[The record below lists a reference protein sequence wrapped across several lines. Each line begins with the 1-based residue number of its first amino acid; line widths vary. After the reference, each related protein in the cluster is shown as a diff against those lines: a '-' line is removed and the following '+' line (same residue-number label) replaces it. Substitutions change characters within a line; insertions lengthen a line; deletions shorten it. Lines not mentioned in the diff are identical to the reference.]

1 MKRFLAALG
10 AVILCVSMTGCSG
23 LDYIKAS
30 RLYKDAQY
38 AQALPL
44 YESLGEFADS
54 AKMAEICSQK
64 ADYTAAEAYLA
75 SKDYEAALPLYE
87 GLGMYADSPVKAITC
102 RYENG
107 RRYLENGKY
116 EEAIHWLEPLG
127 NYEDSAYLTRS
138 ARWQWLCRQRHTLV
152 LSDEEGEFRA
162 LSLEPNN
169 SIGAI
174 RILLER
180 KGHLLGLPYDT
191 EFTLTLDSWSGKEIA
206 YTVSCRSESDMT
218 IEESAAGVVDLA
230 SFTAGKPLQ
239 TSEFTQIVTDAEG
252 NQTTSNDVAQAIIVQ
267 AVMLE
272 AQEQITTYLPQLLEN
287 SGVDITMEDL
297 GF

>member
-1 MKRFLAALG
+1 MKRFLAALA
-10 AVILCVSMTGCSG
+10 AVCICATMTGCSAV
-23 LDYIKAS
+23 DYLKAS
-30 RLYKDAQY
+30 KHYKNAEY
-38 AQALPL
+38 AQALVL
-44 YESLGEFADS
+44 YEGLGDFADS
-54 AKMAEICSQK
+54 AKMAGICAQK
-64 ADYTAAEAYLA
+64 ADYAAAEAYLA

-116 EEAIHWLEPLG
+116 EEAIQWLEPLG

-138 ARWQWLCRQRHTLV
+138 ARWLWLCRQRHTLV
-152 LSDEEGEFRA
+152 LSDEDGEFRA

-191 EFTLTLDSWSGKEIA
+191 EFTLTLDWNAKEAA
-206 YTVSCRSESDMT
+206 YTVSCRSESDMV
-218 IEESAAGVVDLA
+218 IEETAEGRVVLKSIA
-230 SFTAGKPLQ
+230 AGKPLQ
-239 TSEFTQIVTDAEG
+239 VSSFFQTVTDSEG
-252 NQTTSNDVAQAIIVQ
+252 NQTTSNDVTEAIIVR
-267 AVMLE
+267 AVLAE
-272 AQEQITTYLPQLLEN
+272 SAQQINQYLPALLEN
-287 SGVDITMEDL
+287 TGVDITMEDL

>member
-10 AVILCVSMTGCSG
+10 AVILCVSMTACSG

-44 YESLGEFADS
+44 YEGLGDFADS

-107 RRYLENGKY
+107 LRYLENGEY
-116 EEAIHWLEPLG
+116 EKAILWLEPLG
-127 NYEDSAYLTRS
+127 NYENSADQTNL
-138 ARWQWLCRQRHTLV
+138 ARWLWLNGQEHSYIIQAITGDSRVIR
-152 LSDEEGEFRA
+152 
-162 LSLEPNN
+162 LEPMED
-169 SIGAI
+169 GAL
-174 RILLER
+174 RVVLER

-191 EFTLTLDSWSGKEIA
+191 LFEMTFARGDKEAA
-206 YTVSCRSESDMT
+206 YEVTCRSESDMT
-218 IEESAAGVVDLA
+218 IEESAAGTLELA
-230 SFTAGKPLQ
+230 AFTAGKPLQ
-239 TSEFTQIVTDAEG
+239 ASEFSQVVTDAEG

>member
-44 YESLGEFADS
+44 YEGLGEFADS

-64 ADYTAAEAYLA
+64 ADYTAAEAFLA

-107 RRYLENGKY
+107 LRYLENGEHEK
-116 EEAIHWLEPLG
+116 AILWLEPLG
-127 NYEDSAYLTRS
+127 NYENSADQTNL
-138 ARWQWLCRQRHTLV
+138 ARWLWLNGQEHSYIIQAITGDSRVIR
-152 LSDEEGEFRA
+152 
-162 LSLEPNN
+162 LEPMED
-169 SIGAI
+169 GAL
-174 RILLER
+174 RLVLER

-191 EFTLTLDSWSGKEIA
+191 LFEMTFARGDKEGA
-206 YTVSCRSESDMT
+206 YEVTCRSESDMT

-239 TSEFTQIVTDAEG
+239 ASEFSQVVIDAEG
-252 NQTTSNDVAQAIIVQ
+252 NQTTSNDVTQAIIVQ